1 VRCGKERN
9 GKLEAAPCGWLSAA
23 ARTQRRSETGISSR
37 HTLYYLL
44 VCVIISGA
52 CASAQEPDLL
62 PPSQSVAPAIVTADS
77 GIKSSGTG
85 KSWSKWYRLG
95 VGKAPSGYTLQKAD
109 FWLTGDGSCG
119 DFAECRE
126 VLRNDQQVAWEFR
139 LQGHD
144 EPDAPKAGFSEGHIR
159 VITARGR
166 FLCF

>member
-1 VRCGKERN
+1 MRCGKERN

-95 VGKAPSGYTLQKAD
+95 EEKLLADTPFRKQIFGSPETAPAVTSQNAGKY
-109 FWLTGDGSCG
+109 
-119 DFAECRE
+119 
-126 VLRNDQQVAWEFR
+126 
-139 LQGHD
+139 
-144 EPDAPKAGFSEGHIR
+144 
-159 VITARGR
+159 
-166 FLCF
+166 